1 MNGEI
6 ITDYCEKCISY
17 TQKKV
22 DSEKN
27 TLTCLTCSA
36 QETYMI
42 DESKLEK
49 EMIAT

>member
-6 ITDYCEKCISY
+6 ITDYCEKCRSY

-22 DSEKN
+22 DTISN
-27 TLTCLTCSA
+27 TLTCLTCNS
-36 QETYMI
+36 QETHII

-49 EMIAT
+49 EMASM